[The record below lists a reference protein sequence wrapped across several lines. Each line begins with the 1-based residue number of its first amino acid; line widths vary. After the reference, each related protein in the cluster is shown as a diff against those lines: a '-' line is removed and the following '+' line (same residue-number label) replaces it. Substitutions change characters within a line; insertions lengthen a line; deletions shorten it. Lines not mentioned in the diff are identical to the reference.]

1 MDNADNKRRAIG
13 LLVVFASVLT
23 LIAMWDY
30 PDTKR

>member
-1 MDNADNKRRAIG
+1 MEKAEYKRRAIG

-30 PDTKR
+30 PGTNR